1 MPPTVN
7 DMHYLI
13 DFIYKYLLED
23 FRRQRR
29 SVRDI
34 SLENSSWEIEHS
46 TLSLVKDTLKA
57 FDDFNIKQEKCM
69 K

>member
-7 DMHYLI
+7 DMHCLI

-29 SVRDI
+29 SVRDPRE
-34 SLENSSWEIEHS
+34 LELGNR